1 MFSEMLEKITEIADI
16 DNIGQL
22 SENGGTSAE
31 IAPSSSLSR
40 YLDGSSSDVMSVL
53 ILSKHKNQKTALDK
67 LCEIC
72 NALTRQKNISTDKL
86 IAYGITVATQPNYVS
101 KENDMWIYSC
111 IVNFNIY
118 NKEEF

>member
-53 ILSKHKNQKTALDK
+53 ILSKHKNQKTVLDK

-86 IAYGITVATQPNYVS
+86 IAYGITVATQPNYVA

>member
-1 MFSEMLEKITEIADI
+1 MFSVMLEKITEIADI

-53 ILSKHKNQKTALDK
+53 ILSKHKNQKTVLDK

-86 IAYGITVATQPNYVS
+86 IAYGITVATQPNYVA

-118 NKEEF
+118 NKTCK